1 MKTRA
6 VLLETLAS
14 RKALFDSLV
23 MSAKSA
29 DKVRADIARRR
40 AALDAEE
47 KRFNELLGSLPI
59 RLSNLDSEIQR
70 LENALADPDDAVIL
84 ALR

>member
-6 VLLETLAS
+6 VLLETLQS

-40 AALDAEE
+40 TALEAEE
-47 KRFNELLGSLPI
+47 KRFNELLATLPV
-59 RLSNLDSEIQR
+59 RLSALDSEIQR
-70 LENALADPDDAVIL
+70 LETTLADPDDAVIL